1 MTMYGTAQWQELC
14 RFTDPQLAR
23 SVATSIE
30 SMEFEVRLA
39 AGHGDPPQERDETAG
54 VAPSPYVIE
63 VDHGDWEKLADIL
76 DEIIDEQLEF
86 DRLFETRHTRHSR
99 QRIFI
104 IIITLTGVVEVLAI
118 LSLIEL

>member
-23 SVATSIE
+23 SVATSIA
-30 SMEFEVRLA
+30 SMEFDVRLT
-39 AGHGDPPQERDETAG
+39 GDDRRAQPGRSESTNPAM
-54 VAPSPYVIE
+54 APYVIE
-63 VDHGDWEKLADIL
+63 VNHSDWGGLADIL
-76 DEIIDEQLEF
+76 DEIVDEQLDF
-86 DRLFETRHTRHSR
+86 DQLFETRHTRRRRH
-99 QRIFI
+99 RIF

>member
-1 MTMYGTAQWQELC
+1 MYGTAQWQELC

-39 AGHGDPPQERDETAG
+39 GDDRRAQPGHSASTNPSTA
-54 VAPSPYVIE
+54 PYVIE
-63 VDHGDWEKLADIL
+63 VNHSDWGALADIL
-76 DEIIDEQLEF
+76 DEIVDEQLEF
-86 DRLFETRHTRHSR
+86 DRLFEMRHTRLSR
-99 QRIFI
+99 QRIF

-118 LSLIEL
+118 LGLIEL